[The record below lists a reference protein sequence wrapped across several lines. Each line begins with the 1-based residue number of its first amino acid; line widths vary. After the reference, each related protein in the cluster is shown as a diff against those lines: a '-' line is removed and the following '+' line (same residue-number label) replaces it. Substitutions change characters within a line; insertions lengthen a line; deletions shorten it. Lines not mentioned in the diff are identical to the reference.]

1 MPTILNRTLPSALT
15 AITTAALVACGG
27 GGGSDNPPEEPVR
40 TTLAGQV
47 IVNGPV
53 RNAVVCLDINSNGA
67 CDATEPTAAKTAAD
81 GRYQM
86 TLDSAAAEQSARAS
100 LLALMVPGTADDGRA
115 DRCADPSPGD
125 GGELSG
131 LGTEVLERA
140 LDLR

>member
-115 DRCADPSPGD
+115 TVDAVDS
-125 GGELSG
+125 
-131 LGTEVLERA
+131 T
-140 LDLR
+140 